1 MGSCFV
7 WGLGLISLVE
17 TYRRYKGETM
27 HILGA
32 GRGAFLEFLRNL
44 TPTILLISV
53 AVVLWARLD
62 FNRIDFRN
70 WSATAAFYACA
81 LTAALSWFAN
91 ISQFLDRAFAPIAG
105 LERALRLLKLKG
117 CSTGQILRALTILT
131 WRRRPM
137 IVIEAL
143 VVVLIAVAAVH
154 AGAHAAV
161 NAALMALRNGPH

>member
-1 MGSCFV
+1 
-7 WGLGLISLVE
+7 
-17 TYRRYKGETM
+17 M

-62 FNRIDFRN
+62 FSRFDFRN
-70 WSATAAFYACA
+70 WSATGAFYACV

-91 ISQFLDRAFAPIAG
+91 VSQFLDRAFAPIPG
-105 LERALRLLKLKG
+105 LEKALRIFKLKKR
-117 CSTGQILRALTILT
+117 SPAQILQALTIFA

-137 IVIEAL
+137 IAIEAL
-143 VVVLIAVAAVH
+143 VVILIAVAAVH
-154 AGAHAAV
+154 AGAHAAIS
-161 NAALMALRNGPH
+161 AALTALKSGAH